1 MLVGHYLLVQ
11 FVLQEEIYTMSNKN
25 LLNESTI
32 RKFMKLASIE
42 PLASDFLGRI
52 QEAEEELEEGRD
64 KEELDEAEEDLE
76 EGRDKDEMDEGKHD
90 DDLEE
95 GRDKDDV
102 DEGKHDDD
110 LDERGDMMFKDDEEE
125 VDMGMD
131 AEAGGKMVDVDAFI
145 AALESALED
154 TMGEPAEVEYEE
166 EEAELDAVE
175 PEADLDMGAELD
187 LDAEEE
193 EEEEEDLAEA
203 IYREVLKKISKKK

>member
-1 MLVGHYLLVQ
+1 
-11 FVLQEEIYTMSNKN
+11 MSNKN

-76 EGRDKDEMDEGKHD
+76 EGH
-90 DDLEE
+90 
-95 GRDKDDV
+95 DKDDV
-102 DEGKHDDD
+102 DEGRRDDD

-125 VDMGMD
+125 MDMGMDAEEEVDMDMGMD

-145 AALESALED
+145 AALESALEN

-166 EEAELDAVE
+166 EEAELDAEE

-193 EEEEEDLAEA
+193 EEEEEEDLAEA
-203 IYREVLKKISKKK
+203 IYKEVLKKISKKK

>member
-1 MLVGHYLLVQ
+1 MTLPHYLLLQ
-11 FVLQEEIYTMSNKN
+11 FVLQKEIYTMSNKN

-52 QEAEEELEEGRD
+52 QESEEKLDEAEEDLEEGRD

-76 EGRDKDEMDEGKHD
+76 EGRDKEEVDEAAHAEDEKVEED
-90 DDLEE
+90 VDLE
-95 GRDKDDV
+95 
-102 DEGKHDDD
+102 
-110 LDERGDMMFKDDEEE
+110 ERGDMMFKDDE
-125 VDMGMD
+125 DLDMD

-166 EEAELDAVE
+166 EPEEADMDMDIPDAGEELALDA
-175 PEADLDMGAELD
+175 DS
-187 LDAEEE
+187 EE
-193 EEEEEDLAEA
+193 EEEEEDLAES
-203 IYREVLKKISKKK
+203 IYKEVLKKLSKKK